1 MGVCVHVRC
10 THSSWRDVAIYIDGQ
25 HAGTERQFVSEAS
38 FDQTDTFKYGECA
51 NDPQNPSSVD
61 MGGFGTCLVHL
72 NVACDTDALTLGLNE
87 AKQKA
92 ISDNRHRD
100 ENCGAVHCCFLLCLW
115 GVTFGV
121 GSNKQWRHSLTL
133 WGEPAIYGDR
143 EAGHL
148 LICSDAQKRRIQRM
162 RPWVLLSI
170 CTGTIGFLYWS
181 FVVFNTGEVELNFK
195 KVLLPGPSQNQQAQE
210 SSQEDV
216 AEIWKRHGFFNRPA
230 TLAALRVS
238 KYQLV

>member
-1 MGVCVHVRC
+1 M
-10 THSSWRDVAIYIDGQ
+10 TGQ
-25 HAGTERQFVSEAS
+25 RFVTRAS
-38 FDQTDTFKYGECA
+38 FDQTDIYKYGECA
-51 NDPQNPSSVD
+51 NDPQNPSLVD
-61 MGGFGTCLVHL
+61 MDGFGMCVVHL
-72 NVACDTDALTLGLNE
+72 NVACDTDALTLGLND

-100 ENCGAVHCCFLLCLW
+100 EDCGAVHCCFLL
-115 GVTFGV
+115 
-121 GSNKQWRHSLTL
+121 SLL
-133 WGEPAIYGDR
+133 SDHIKNFYLRIGNDR
-143 EAGHL
+143 ESGQL
-148 LICSDAQKRRIQRM
+148 FICSDAQKRRIQRM

-170 CTGTIGFLYWS
+170 CTGTIGFLFCW
-181 FVVFNTGEVELNFK
+181 FVDFNTGEVELNFK

-216 AEIWKRHGFFNRPA
+216 AEILKRHGFFNRPA